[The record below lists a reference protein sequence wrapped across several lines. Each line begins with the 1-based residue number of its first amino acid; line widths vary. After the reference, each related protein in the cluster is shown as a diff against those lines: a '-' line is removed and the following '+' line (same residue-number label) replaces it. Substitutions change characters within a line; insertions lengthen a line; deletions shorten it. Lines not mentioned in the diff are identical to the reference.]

1 MLLPSHP
8 RQPINPWA
16 PAPTAAPST
25 MGRLRLWLAVLAG
38 LSGVTAQEGRGT
50 SGGPGLAPGCRAG
63 SGEPWGVG
71 TWGGGQPRGSHPDP
85 HPWGHRGGSAPS
97 DAPSHLWE
105 PSALCQWGWGML
117 EHQRHGGDI
126 SQGGRLGGHHV
137 PSVTPPPDL
146 YRKVFVFRTD
156 PSDAYVVLRAKPEQ
170 PLLNF
175 TVCLRSYTDLTRP
188 HSLFSYATK
197 AQDNEILLFKP
208 KPTEY
213 RFYVGGKFVT
223 FRVPEGRGDWEHVC
237 ASWESAT
244 GIAEFWLNGK
254 PWPRKGLQKD
264 YVVGADAVITLGQ
277 EQDAFGGGFDVY
289 NSFTGELA
297 DVHLWDAGLS
307 PDKMRAAYQS
317 LRLPPALLAWRSL
330 SYETKGDVVVKPRL
344 REALGR

>member
-1 MLLPSHP
+1 MSPL
-8 RQPINPWA
+8 
-16 PAPTAAPST
+16 
-25 MGRLRLWLAVLAG
+25 
-38 LSGVTAQEGRGT
+38 
-50 SGGPGLAPGCRAG
+50 
-63 SGEPWGVG
+63 
-71 TWGGGQPRGSHPDP
+71 
-85 HPWGHRGGSAPS
+85 
-97 DAPSHLWE
+97 
-105 PSALCQWGWGML
+105 
-117 EHQRHGGDI
+117 
-126 SQGGRLGGHHV
+126 
-137 PSVTPPPDL
+137 PDL
-146 YRKVFVFRTD
+146 VNQVFVFPWETKD
-156 PSDAYVVLRAKPEQ
+156 SYVVLRAKLEQ

-213 RFYVGGKFVT
+213 RFYVGGKSVT
-223 FRVPEGRGDWEHVC
+223 FRVPESRGDWEHVC

-254 PWPRKGLQKD
+254 PWPRKGLQRG
-264 YVVGADAVITLGQ
+264 YAVGAEAVIMLGQ

-297 DVHLWDAGLS
+297 DVHLWDMGLS

-344 REALGR
+344 REVLGR